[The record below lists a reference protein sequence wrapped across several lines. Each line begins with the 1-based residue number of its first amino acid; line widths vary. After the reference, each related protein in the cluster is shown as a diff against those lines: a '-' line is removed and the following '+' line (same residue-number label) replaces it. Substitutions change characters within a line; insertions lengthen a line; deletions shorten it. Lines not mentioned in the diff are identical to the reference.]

1 MVSLFNDF
9 TMPITNFPLSP
20 QFSDEE
26 MLTQL
31 VDGSTLYEPGPN
43 IVNNMKLLFRKFH
56 EVDENEQR
64 PDRRQQRFGIAISK
78 WELLEML
85 EGDNCVA
92 LQICFGFLHNS
103 SHTDIDTIPKSDILD
118 NATEL
123 IFSRIETQTDKEG
136 ITSID
141 RRNEKYWATSM
152 NIKPT
157 DVDCPPYVTNCKKPV
172 PRA

>member
-1 MVSLFNDF
+1 MS
-9 TMPITNFPLSP
+9 ITNSPLSP

-31 VDGSTLYEPGPN
+31 VDEPTLYEPGPN
-43 IVNNMKLLFRKFH
+43 IVNDMKLLFRKFH
-56 EVDENEQR
+56 EVDENGKR
-64 PDRRQQRFGIAISK
+64 PDERQQRFGIAISK
-78 WELLEML
+78 RELLEML

-92 LQICFGFLHNS
+92 LQICFGFLQDDPHD
-103 SHTDIDTIPKSDILD
+103 DINTIPKSNILD

-123 IFSRIETQTDKEG
+123 IFSRIETQTDKAG
-136 ITSID
+136 TTSID
-141 RRNEKYWATSM
+141 RTNEKYWATSM
-152 NIKPT
+152 NIRPT